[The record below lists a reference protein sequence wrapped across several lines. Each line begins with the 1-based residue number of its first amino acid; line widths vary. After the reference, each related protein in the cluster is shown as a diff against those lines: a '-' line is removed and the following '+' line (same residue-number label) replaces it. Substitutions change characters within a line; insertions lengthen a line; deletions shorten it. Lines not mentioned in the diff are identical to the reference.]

1 VNPSPKAL
9 ASALKGYPGGA
20 QSLADLCAKASAVS
34 AEIFLAKTAAI
45 HLPDG
50 TGCLRLA
57 GHYGLGKRE
66 QRFVAMRPSNE
77 TPQGEVMRTRR
88 AVTSSVTRPSLIVL
102 PLGKSPVGT
111 LTLLFRGSHR
121 PPLPSQRVVETVCA
135 GIGRAIKNTRA
146 VEAKRSGR
154 LTGRDI
160 GARQPI
166 PEILRRETQEL
177 LTLESIAKALAHPQD
192 RTEMLARAIEAVVAV
207 THADAGIVRVVDE
220 ERQLLTVEASIGVS
234 TVHSI
239 PLQNNAFVP
248 QVKPGEIFQH
258 RIADGPFGPEVRAA
272 LLSAGFLSVIGVPIF
287 IKNRFAGV
295 LTLFYQRETPPSVS
309 TPLLEAVALQLGIAL
324 ENSELFA
331 RLQAQEA
338 EAREMGRSLSAA
350 NLQLQDSYLRL
361 RQAHEQLLQSEKLS
375 AMGQLISGVAHEL
388 NNPLSVVMGY
398 AQLLLGDAKDEA
410 LRAKAEAI
418 LSQAER
424 AAKIVRN
431 LLTFARKSRGDRRLL
446 NANEILDRTI
456 ELRAYHLKVDNVE
469 VIREIDERLGPTQ
482 GDPQQLQQVLLN
494 LINNAHYA
502 MTTTRGR
509 GRLSLRTFRTRDR
522 FGRPAIGIEV
532 TDDGP
537 GISPEILPHV
547 FNPFFT
553 TKPVGEGTG
562 LGLAIC
568 HGIIEEHGGEITCTS
583 VPGAG
588 ASFRVTLPMFVATE
602 ERLEGDTQK
611 AWPSPGH
618 RILVIDDEQAVREV
632 LREAL
637 ANYGHVAHTT
647 SSGREALRWIETLS
661 YDLVICDMKMPD
673 MDGKTF
679 YAEAQARW
687 PHLAERIVFCTG
699 DVVNPKTQS
708 FLQELGCRYV
718 TKPFKVEELL
728 SLLNP
733 RPRKPSG

>member
-1 VNPSPKAL
+1 MNLSPKAL
-9 ASALKGYPGGA
+9 ASTLKRYLRGA
-20 QSLADLCAKASAVS
+20 QSLADLCARAAALA
-34 AEIFLAKTAAI
+34 AEIFRAKAAAI

-50 TGCLRLA
+50 TGRLRLA

-66 QRFVAMRPSNE
+66 QRFVKLRPSHE
-77 TPQGEVMRTRR
+77 TPQGEVMRTRH
-88 AVTSSVTRPSLIVL
+88 AVTSSVIRPSLIVL

-111 LTLLFRGSHR
+111 LTLLFEGARR
-121 PPLPSQRVVETVCA
+121 PPLPSKHVVETVCA
-135 GIGRAIKNTRA
+135 RIGRAIKNGRA
-146 VEAKRSGR
+146 WGTKRPGR
-154 LTGRDI
+154 LAGRDI
-160 GARQPI
+160 ARQPI
-166 PEILRRETQEL
+166 AEILRRETHEL
-177 LTLESIAKALAHPQD
+177 LTLETIARALAHPQD
-192 RTEMLARAIEAVVAV
+192 RTEMLGRAIEAVVAV
-207 THADAGIVRVVDE
+207 THADGGIVRLVDE
-220 ERQLLTVEASIGVS
+220 ERQLLTVEASTGVA

-239 PLQNNAFVP
+239 PLQNNPFVP
-248 QVKPGEIFQH
+248 QVKPGEVFQH
-258 RIADGPFGPEVRAA
+258 RIADGHFGPEVRAA

-295 LTLFYQRETPPSVS
+295 LTLFYRRENPPSVS

-324 ENSELFA
+324 ENAELFA

-398 AQLLLGDAKDEA
+398 AQLLLGDSNDEA

-446 NANEILDRTI
+446 NVNEILDRTI

-482 GDPQQLQQVLLN
+482 GDPQQLQQVFLN

-532 TDDGP
+532 ADDGP
-537 GISPEILPHV
+537 GISPETLPHI

-588 ASFRVTLPMFVATE
+588 ASFRVTLPIFVATE

-618 RILVIDDEQAVREV
+618 RILIIDDEQAVREV

-728 SLLNP
+728 SLLSP
-733 RPRKPSG
+733 RPKRPGPN